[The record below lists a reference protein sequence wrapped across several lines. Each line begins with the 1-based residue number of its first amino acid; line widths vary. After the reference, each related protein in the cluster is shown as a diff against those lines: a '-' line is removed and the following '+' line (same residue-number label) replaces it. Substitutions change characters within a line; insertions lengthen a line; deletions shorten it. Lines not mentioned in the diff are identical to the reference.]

1 MLKHSPCRDGHRSI
15 IVFFLAKKLKNE
27 RSDLWRIKQNRI
39 HGSRLSAMPSQ
50 IILGLMLR
58 IIAMYT
64 PSAALPRNEALDP
77 RKTLRSYT
85 PLQAKTNAKNYAR
98 KFAALKECYKY
109 AKRCQTCLFSSPLRS
124 SRQYSPAKL
133 GDVQHQNQVLRKVY
147 PAIRNF
153 GLGQPERRKFRY
165 THGLHGFH
173 RASDLFFFCSL
184 SKDSFARATS
194 RSMQLRCM
202 R

>member
-109 AKRCQTCLFSSPLRS
+109 AKRCQTCLFFLRFVARGS
-124 SRQYSPAKL
+124 IVRQNLEMFSIKTRCL
-133 GDVQHQNQVLRKVY
+133 
-147 PAIRNF
+147 
-153 GLGQPERRKFRY
+153 EKFTPR
-165 THGLHGFH
+165 
-173 RASDLFFFCSL
+173 
-184 SKDSFARATS
+184 
-194 RSMQLRCM
+194 
-202 R
+202 